1 MISNRILSLKLILF
15 GKDVLR
21 NTANALPGPL
31 GQIGEKFVNALKL
44 MLHSCGRMVVSGI
57 CKSGHVTG
65 KTAATMANTGAPEFF
80 CIQPNPHTATSA

>member
-57 CKSGHVTG
+57 CKSGHVTR
-65 KTAATMANTGAPEFF
+65 KNAASMANTGAPRFY
-80 CIQPNPHTATSA
+80 CIQPNPQTATSA